1 MPAIF
6 DVTRTK
12 VKDFAEFA
20 ASLVA
25 DGHDGHIMVGF
36 NGVEGVFW
44 VVDG

>member
-12 VKDFAEFA
+12 VKDFSEFA
-20 ASLVA
+20 ASLAA
-25 DGHDGHIMVGF
+25 DGHAGHIAVGF
-36 NGVEGVFW
+36 DGIEGVFC

>member
-12 VKDFAEFA
+12 VKDFAEFV
-20 ASLVA
+20 ASLAA
-25 DGHDGHIMVGF
+25 DGHDGHITVGLD
-36 NGVEGVFW
+36 GIEGVFC

>member
-25 DGHDGHIMVGF
+25 DGHAGRIAVGF
-36 NGVEGVFW
+36 DGIEGVFC

>member
-20 ASLVA
+20 SHLAA
-25 DGHDGHIMVGF
+25 DGHNRYIMVGF
-36 NGVEGVFW
+36 NGIEGVFW